1 MAELLLELFSEEI
14 PARMQARAA
23 EDLRRLVT
31 EGLKAQGLEA
41 GEARAYATPR
51 RLALVVEG
59 VPAKSPDLS
68 EERKG
73 PRVNAPEQ
81 AIAGFVKSAGLK
93 SIKDATVV
101 KDDKKGDFYVVKVEK
116 PGRSA
121 KEIVGEVVP
130 AVAAKFPWQK
140 SMRFNRFI
148 DDAAHDDGKPGTK
161 ASDAPQELR
170 WVRPLHAIVCQL
182 DGKVVDFSF
191 AGIDAGKS
199 TRGHRF
205 YGNEPFDVSGSADYV
220 KALKAH
226 KVILDPAER
235 AALIGEQARAL
246 AKEHKLALVEDEAL
260 LAENA
265 GLTEWP
271 LVLMGSFDES
281 FLAVPAECLMLS
293 MKQHQKCFSLKHPR
307 SGKLAAKFLLV
318 SNLTPKDGG
327 AHIIAG
333 NEKVIAARLS
343 DAKFFWQQDL
353 KKPLDEMAS
362 ALAGITFHEKLGS
375 QKERVER
382 ISELA
387 FQIAGSVDAVPEDAR
402 RAAQLAKADLVSGM
416 VGEFPELQGLMG
428 RYYAEAGGIKPEI
441 ARAIELHYK
450 PKGPT
455 DTVPLASQGDAVA
468 IAVALADKL
477 DTLVGFWAIGE
488 KPTGS
493 GDPYQLRRA
502 ALGVIRIVLE
512 NDLRL
517 RMVSTTLEHLP
528 RIRVHAFE
536 QEIRELQKTKVS
548 EYERKGEQLEAEL
561 EAAKNEAERIFQ
573 AATEGRPARVT
584 IPPLIVDLLS
594 FFADRLKVH
603 LRDKG
608 ARHDLIDAVFA
619 LGGQDDLALIV
630 KRVEAL
636 GAFLKTDDGATLL
649 AGVKRASNI
658 LRDEEK
664 KDKRS
669 YAAAADS
676 SLLREPQ
683 ELALYEAIHKV
694 KADTVA
700 AINVENFAG
709 AMRALAELR
718 DPVDAFFDKVTVN
731 VTGVTEAAA
740 LRANRLALLSEIRA
754 ATLNVADFSKIA
766 G

>member
-1 MAELLLELFSEEI
+1 MPELLLELFSEEI
-14 PARMQARAA
+14 PARMQVRAA

-31 EGLKAQGLEA
+31 EGLKAQGLA
-41 GEARAYATPR
+41 VGEARAYATPR

-59 VPAKSPDLS
+59 VPEKSPDLA

-81 AIAGFVKSAGLK
+81 AIAGFLKSAGLK
-93 SIKDATVV
+93 SIKEAQVV
-101 KDDKKGDFYVVKVEK
+101 KDDKKGDFYFVRVEK
-116 PGRSA
+116 PGRAA
-121 KEIVGEVVP
+121 KDIVAEVVP
-130 AVAAKFPWQK
+130 AVAGKFPWPK
-140 SMRFNRFI
+140 AMRW
-148 DDAAHDDGKPGTK
+148 GTG
-161 ASDAPQELR
+161 R
-170 WVRPLHAIVCQL
+170 TTWVRPLHSVLCLL
-182 DGKVVDFSF
+182 DGKVVPF
-191 AGIDAGKS
+191 AIEAVESGKE

-205 YGNEPFDVSGSADYV
+205 HGNAPFAVKGAADYV
-220 KALKAH
+220 RGLESH
-226 KVILDPAER
+226 KVILDPQAR
-235 AALIGEQARAL
+235 AALIAEQARAL

-271 LVLMGSFDES
+271 LVLMGSFDEA
-281 FLAVPAECLMLS
+281 FLEVPAECLMLS
-293 MKQHQKCFSLKHPR
+293 MKQHQKCFSLKAPR
-307 SGKLAAKFLLV
+307 SGKLASKFLLV
-318 SNLTPKDGG
+318 SNLSPKDGG
-327 AHIIAG
+327 KEIVAG

-343 DAKFFWQQDL
+343 DARFFWQQDL

-362 ALAGITFHEKLGS
+362 ALAGMTFHEKLGS

-382 ISELA
+382 IAELS

-428 RYYAEAGGIKPEI
+428 RYYAQVAGTKPEI
-441 ARAIELHYK
+441 ARAVELHYK
-450 PKGPT
+450 PKGPN
-455 DTVPLASQGDAVA
+455 DTVPKVEEGDATAV
-468 IAVALADKL
+468 AVALADKL

-502 ALGVIRIVLE
+502 ALGVIRIGLE

-517 RMVSTTLEHLP
+517 PLRKRILEHL
-528 RIRVHAFE
+528 A
-536 QEIRELQKTKVS
+536 LQTKTVPS
-548 EYERKGEQLEAEL
+548 PSGLAD
-561 EAAKNEAERIFQ
+561 
-573 AATEGRPARVT
+573 
-584 IPPLIVDLLS
+584 DLLS
-594 FFADRLKVH
+594 FFADRLKIH

-636 GAFLKTDDGATLL
+636 GEFLKTDDGAVLL
-649 AGVKRASNI
+649 AGVKRATNI
-658 LRDEEK
+658 IRDEEK

-669 YAAAADS
+669 WAGAADA

-683 ELALYEAIHKV
+683 EKVLYEAIQKV
-694 KADTVA
+694 KKDTVA

-718 DPVDAFFDKVTVN
+718 APVDAFFDKVTVN
-731 VTGVTEAAA
+731 ADDPK

>member
-14 PARMQARAA
+14 PARMQGRAA

-31 EGLKAQGLEA
+31 EGLKAQGLA
-41 GEARAYATPR
+41 VGEARAYATPR

-59 VPAKSPDLS
+59 VPEKSPDVS

-73 PRVNAPEQ
+73 PRVSAPEQ
-81 AIAGFVKSAGLK
+81 AIAGFLKSAGLK
-93 SIKDATVV
+93 SIKQAQVV
-101 KDDKKGDFYVVKVEK
+101 KDEKKGDFYVARIDK
-116 PGRSA
+116 PGRAA
-121 KEIVGEVVP
+121 KDIVAEVVP
-130 AVAAKFPWQK
+130 AVAGKFPWPK
-140 SMRFNRFI
+140 SMRWGAGR
-148 DDAAHDDGKPGTK
+148 TT
-161 ASDAPQELR
+161 
-170 WVRPLHAIVCQL
+170 WVRPLHSVVCLL
-182 DGKVVDFSF
+182 DGKVVPF
-191 AGIDAGKS
+191 AIEEVESGNT

-205 YGNEPFDVSGSADYV
+205 YGKEPFAVKGAADYA
-220 KALKAH
+220 KGLKGH
-226 KVILDPAER
+226 KVILDAAER
-235 AALIGEQARAL
+235 GSLIAEQARAL

-271 LVLMGSFDES
+271 LVLMGSFDEA
-281 FLAVPAECLMLS
+281 FLEVPAECLMLS
-293 MKQHQKCFSLKHPR
+293 MKQHQKCFSLKAPR
-307 SGKLAAKFLLV
+307 SGKLANKFLLV
-318 SNLTPKDGG
+318 SNLSPKDGG
-327 AHIIAG
+327 KEIVAG

-343 DAKFFWQQDL
+343 DARFFWQQDL

-382 ISELA
+382 IAELS

-402 RAAQLAKADLVSGM
+402 RAAQLAKADLVSGL

-428 RYYAEAGGIKPEI
+428 RYYAQVAGTKPEI
-441 ARAIELHYK
+441 ARAVELHYK
-450 PKGPT
+450 PKGPS
-455 DTVPLASQGDAVA
+455 DTVPKVEEGDATAV
-468 IAVALADKL
+468 AVALADKL

-512 NDLRL
+512 NDLRVALVPTLDSARTLADKSLSL
-517 RMVSTTLEHLP
+517 RGHIVRQTAPASS
-528 RIRVHAFE
+528 AFPGVDV
-536 QEIRELQKTKVS
+536 Q
-548 EYERKGEQLEAEL
+548 
-561 EAAKNEAERIFQ
+561 
-573 AATEGRPARVT
+573 
-584 IPPLIVDLLS
+584 IVDLLA

-603 LRDKG
+603 LREKG
-608 ARHDLIDAVFA
+608 ARHDLIDAVFS

-636 GAFLKTDDGATLL
+636 GEFLRTDDGAVLL
-649 AGVKRASNI
+649 TGVKRATNI
-658 LRDEEK
+658 IRDEEK

-669 YAAAADS
+669 WAGAADPA
-676 SLLREPQ
+676 LLSEPQ
-683 ELALYEAIHKV
+683 EKALYEAIQKV

-718 DPVDAFFDKVTVN
+718 APVDAFFDKVTVN
-731 VTGVTEAAA
+731 ADDPK

>member
-14 PARMQARAA
+14 PARMQGRAA

-41 GEARAYATPR
+41 GEAKAFATPR
-51 RLALVVEG
+51 RLTLVVEG
-59 VPAKSPDLS
+59 VPAKSPDIS

-81 AIAGFVKSAGLK
+81 AIAGFVKSAELA

-101 KDDKKGDFYVVKVEK
+101 KDEKKGDFYVVRVEK
-116 PGRSA
+116 RGRAA
-121 KEIVGEVVP
+121 KEIVAEVVP
-130 AVAAKFPWQK
+130 AVAAKFPWPK
-140 SMRFNRFI
+140 SMRWGSGR
-148 DDAAHDDGKPGTK
+148 TT
-161 ASDAPQELR
+161 
-170 WVRPLHAIVCQL
+170 WVRPLHSIVCLL
-182 DGKVVDFSF
+182 DGRIVRFEIEDVAS
-191 AGIDAGKS
+191 GKE

-205 YGNEPFDVSGSADYV
+205 HGDEPFEVEGAADYA
-220 KALKAH
+220 KGLKKH
-226 KVILDPAER
+226 KVILDASER
-235 AALIGEQARAL
+235 AALIGEQAREL
-246 AKEHKLALVEDEAL
+246 AAAHKLALVEDEAL
-260 LAENA
+260 LSENA

-271 LVLMGSFDES
+271 TVLMGTFDEA
-281 FLAVPAECLMLS
+281 FLAVPAECLMTA

-307 SGKLAAKFLLV
+307 SGKLANKFLLV
-318 SNLTPKDGG
+318 SNLVARDGG
-327 AHIIAG
+327 KQIVAG
-333 NEKVIAARLS
+333 NEKVIRARLS
-343 DAKFFWQQDL
+343 DAKFFWEQDL
-353 KKPLDEMAS
+353 KKPLDEMAA

-375 QKERVER
+375 QKDRVER
-382 ISELA
+382 VAELA

-441 ARAIELHYK
+441 ARAVELHYK

-455 DTVPLASQGDAVA
+455 DTVPKAADGDAVA

-517 RMVSTTLEHLP
+517 PLLRPLITQSARYAALLARKDVRAFLAPTLELVRLSHSREDAQKLIDTVFRRDNP
-528 RIRVHAFE
+528 LADTKINPE
-536 QEIRELQKTKVS
+536 EII
-548 EYERKGEQLEAEL
+548 GAI
-561 EAAKNEAERIFQ
+561 AD
-573 AATEGRPARVT
+573 
-584 IPPLIVDLLS
+584 LIV

-636 GAFLKTDDGATLL
+636 GAFLQTDDGANLL
-649 AGVKRASNI
+649 AGVKRATNI

-664 KDKRS
+664 KDKKS
-669 YAAAADS
+669 YAGAYD
-676 SLLREPQ
+676 LDTLTEKE
-683 ELALYEAIHKV
+683 ELALAAAIEGV
-694 KADTVA
+694 KQDTRA

-718 DPVDAFFDKVTVN
+718 APVDAFFDKVTVN
-731 VTGVTEAAA
+731 APDPAV
-740 LRANRLALLSEIRA
+740 RANRLALLSEIRA
-754 ATLNVADFSKIA
+754 ATQTVADFSKIA

>member
-1 MAELLLELFSEEI
+1 MPELLLELFSEEI
-14 PARMQARAA
+14 PARMQGRAA
-23 EDLRRLVT
+23 EDLRRLVID
-31 EGLKAQGLEA
+31 GLKAQGLEV
-41 GEARAYATPR
+41 GEAKAFATPR

-59 VPAKSPDLS
+59 VPAKSPDIS

-81 AIAGFVKSAGLK
+81 AIAGFLKSAGLA
-93 SIKDATVV
+93 SIGEAQVV
-101 KDDKKGDFYVVKVEK
+101 ADPKKGDFYVARIER
-116 PGRSA
+116 PGRAA
-121 KEIVGEVVP
+121 KEIVAEMVPEVV
-130 AVAAKFPWQK
+130 AKFPWPK
-140 SMRFNRFI
+140 SMRWGSGR
-148 DDAAHDDGKPGTK
+148 TT
-161 ASDAPQELR
+161 
-170 WVRPLHAIVCQL
+170 WVRPLHSIVCLL
-182 DGKVVDFSF
+182 DGKIVPFEI
-191 AGIDAGKS
+191 AGLASGNV

-205 YGNEPFDVSGSADYV
+205 HGNEPFKVSGAADYA
-220 KALKAH
+220 KGLGAH
-226 KVILDPAER
+226 RVMLDAAER
-235 AALIGEQARAL
+235 SGLIAEEARAL
-246 AKEHKLALVEDEAL
+246 AKKHKLALVEDEAL

-271 LVLMGSFDES
+271 LVLMGHFDEA
-281 FLAVPAECLMLS
+281 FLDVPAECLMTA
-293 MKQHQKCFSLKHPR
+293 MKQHQKCFSLREPR
-307 SGKLAAKFLLV
+307 TKKLANRFLLV
-318 SNLTPKDGG
+318 SNLHAEDGG
-327 AHIIAG
+327 KEIVAG

-343 DAKFFWQQDL
+343 DAKFFWEQDL
-353 KKPLDEMAS
+353 EKPLDEMAS
-362 ALAGITFHEKLGS
+362 ALAGITFHEKLGT

-382 ISELA
+382 IAELS

-428 RYYAEAGGIKPEI
+428 RYYAERVGTKPEI

-455 DTVPLASQGDAVA
+455 DTVPRVEEGDAVA
-468 IAVALADKL
+468 VAVALADKL

-512 NDLRL
+512 NDLRVDL
-517 RMVSTTLEHLP
+517 WKVSTIARAAYKDKLP
-528 RIRVHAFE
+528 GPALGQPAPNEPVIDTVRRAN
-536 QEIRELQKTKVS
+536 QAL
-548 EYERKGEQLEAEL
+548 YGE
-561 EAAKNEAERIFQ
+561 
-573 AATEGRPARVT
+573 
-584 IPPLIVDLLS
+584 LLS

-603 LRDKG
+603 LREKG
-608 ARHDLIDAVFA
+608 ARHDLIDAVFS
-619 LGGQDDLALIV
+619 LPGQHDLALIV

-636 GAFLKTDDGATLL
+636 GEFLKTDDGAVLL
-649 AGVKRASNI
+649 AGVKRATNI

-664 KDKRS
+664 KDKKS
-669 YAAAADS
+669 HVGAADPA
-676 SLLREPQ
+676 LLREPQ
-683 ELALYEAIHKV
+683 EMALYEAIQKV
-694 KADTVA
+694 KKDTVA

-718 DPVDAFFDKVTVN
+718 APVDAFFDKVTVN
-731 VTGVTEAAA
+731 APDAA